1 MSNNISILKKDEV
14 VEFYKN
20 KKEWTIDEVEAF
32 ENKLI
37 EVYNNDSTFFN
48 EISGFNDKGYGKYSV
63 MSGCISDWGIDDI
76 FNNKYYSSHDIVDS
90 TRDTFAK
97 SPFVRELNS
106 FCIVDIEGLLKQ
118 FKKKINSKK

>member
-20 KKEWTIDEVEAF
+20 KKEWSIDEVEAF
-32 ENKLI
+32 ENLLI
-37 EVYNNDSTFFN
+37 KIYNEDSDFIYD
-48 EISGFNDKGYGKYSV
+48 ISGFNDSGYGKYSV
-63 MSGCISDWGIDDI
+63 MSSHISDWGIDGI
-76 FNNKYYSSHDIVDS
+76 LNNKYYSSHDIVDS